1 MLTPPVPVIRM
12 PDAAGALSAADPL
25 VGIDIVAIRRIRSS
39 LERFGDRFVDR
50 LYTPGEAAYAMA
62 APACRAQRLAARF
75 AAKEA
80 VIKALGFGGQALCW
94 RDIEV
99 IRHDSGACA
108 IALHGQA
115 ARRARERRVGAI
127 AVSLSHDDDYA
138 IAVVHATRRRPRPP
152 SFSLLAS

>member
-75 AAKEA
+75 AAG
-80 VIKALGFGGQALCW
+80 ALSA
-94 RDIEV
+94 RDIAR
-99 IRHDSGACA
+99 ILAAGLKGAGEPVTVA
-108 IALHGQA
+108 DVEGLGAEESLAELA
-115 ARRARERRVGAI
+115 AVAGE
-127 AVSLSHDDDYA
+127 
-138 IAVVHATRRRPRPP
+138 
-152 SFSLLAS
+152 LLAVTFGEAEGADPSP